1 MLCVFSH
8 NKFPICSEMAN
19 WGDLGSQTGSRTAPS
34 GGFPCGFNTVN
45 RLRPLH
51 KACQVVAYAGVE
63 PIE

>member
-8 NKFPICSEMAN
+8 NKFPICNEMAN

-34 GGFPCGFNTVN
+34 GEFSCGFNTVN

-51 KACQVVAYAGVE
+51 KGGQAVGLCGRRAY
-63 PIE
+63 